1 MLDHLRAVVR
11 RRGRDLERLDARSR
25 HTLRIRAKRLRYAVE
40 VFASLSDHRKR
51 QARFLHR
58 LEAMQDR
65 LGELNDIVVAR
76 ERLMSEAAITD
87 PAIAFAAGRTMGRRK
102 QEEEETLI
110 RAAAKGYRDFRSATP
125 FRT

>member
-1 MLDHLRAVVR
+1 
-11 RRGRDLERLDARSR
+11 
-25 HTLRIRAKRLRYAVE
+25 
-40 VFASLSDHRKR
+40 
-51 QARFLHR
+51 
-58 LEAMQDR
+58 MQDR

-87 PAIAFAAGRTMGRRK
+87 PAIAFRAGRTIGRRE
-102 QEEEETLI
+102 QEEETLI